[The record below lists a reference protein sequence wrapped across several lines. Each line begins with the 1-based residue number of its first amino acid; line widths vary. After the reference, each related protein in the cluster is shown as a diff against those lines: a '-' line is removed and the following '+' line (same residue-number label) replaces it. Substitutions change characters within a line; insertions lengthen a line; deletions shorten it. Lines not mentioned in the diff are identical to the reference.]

1 MNGGWTSTRFAEV
14 HFPGGVFSL
23 PAQTYSGGFIG
34 GGAEFAVAAVPG
46 LYWRNEYRL
55 FSNQPDNLPL
65 FVNGI
70 AVNVFGHQSATVQ
83 TITTSLVW
91 KFY

>member
-1 MNGGWTSTRFAEV
+1 
-14 HFPGGVFSL
+14 
-23 PAQTYSGGFIG
+23 
-34 GGAEFAVAAVPG
+34 VAAVPG